1 MAVTRFAPR
10 TALLLAATLAAG
22 GAAPLSAQTDPG
34 RVLLVVVDGLRPD
47 YVTADVM
54 PRLDALARRGV
65 RGLAHHSVYPT
76 VTRVNS
82 SSIFTGVYPEGH
94 GIMGNSVYVPQADP
108 ERALNTQQLSVLRAV
123 RDAFGG
129 ELFTTTPLAEVL
141 ESRGVGFFGVSS
153 GSPGTGFLMNPKGA
167 SAGLVHHEYTLPE
180 ALGAVVADVL
190 GPVPELAT
198 ADSYVPLMARAVD
211 AVLEIG
217 LDRTDARV
225 LAAWLTEPAHSAHAR
240 GIGAPGTIEV
250 LRAVD
255 AEIGRLLDGLRD
267 RGLLATTDILLTSDH
282 GFSTRTGSAS
292 LMRLLVDSGL
302 KASTNSTDV
311 IVAGD
316 AIHVNEG
323 GPSRI
328 RRIVERLQQTEWI
341 GAVFTR
347 GEPGSERGWV
357 DGTLSFS
364 SVRWDHARSGDI
376 LATGNW
382 TESVNEHGF
391 AGEVTL
397 PGVAGHGSLSRTDL
411 NTTFIAAGPSIKEG
425 VVSQVPTSNVDLAAT
440 VLALLGAEPAAAM
453 SGRVL
458 SEVMRGGPEPGAVQV
473 STLETDASVVVDG
486 VRYRMVL
493 RRSITSGHAYVDYAR
508 VERSNE
514 R

>member
-1 MAVTRFAPR
+1 MTRH
-10 TALLLAATLAAG
+10 ALILAAAMAAG
-22 GAAPLSAQTDPG
+22 VTSLGAQSELG
-34 RVLLVVVDGLRPD
+34 RVLVLVVDGLRPD

-65 RGLAHHSVYPT
+65 RGLAHHAVYPT

-82 SSIFTGVYPEGH
+82 SSIFTGAYPEGH
-94 GIMGNSVYVPQADP
+94 GIMGNSVYVPEVDP

-129 ELFTTTPLAEVL
+129 ELLTTTPLAEVL
-141 ESRGVGFFGVSS
+141 ESRGVVFFGVSS
-153 GSPGTGFLMNPKGA
+153 GSAGTGFLMNPTGA
-167 SAGLVHHEYTLPE
+167 GAGLVHNEYALPDTLD
-180 ALGAVVADVL
+180 AVVAEVL
-190 GPVPELAT
+190 GPLPELDAT
-198 ADSYVPLMARAVD
+198 DPYVPLVSRAVD

-225 LAAWLTEPAHSAHAR
+225 LAVWLTEPDHTAHVL
-240 GIGAPGTIEV
+240 GIGAPGTVEV

-255 AEIGRLLDGLRD
+255 AEIGRLLDGLRE
-267 RGLLATTDILLTSDH
+267 RGLLGATDILVTSDH

-292 LMRLLVDSGL
+292 LVRLLVDSGL
-302 KASTNSTDV
+302 KASPTSADV
-311 IVAGD
+311 VVAGD

-323 GPSRI
+323 GPVRV

-347 GEPGSERGWV
+347 GEPESDLGWV
-357 DGTLSFS
+357 DGTLSLS

-382 TESVNEHGF
+382 TEGVNEYGF
-391 AGEVTL
+391 EGEVTL

-411 NTTFIAAGPSIKEG
+411 KTTFIAAGPSFKEG
-425 VVSQVPTSNVDLAAT
+425 VVSEVPTGNVDLAAT
-440 VLALLGAEPAAAM
+440 VLALLGEEPAPGMA
-453 SGRVL
+453 GRVL
-458 SEVMRGGPEPGAVQV
+458 TEVMRGGPEPEALQV
-473 STLETDASVVVDG
+473 STATIDASVVVDG
-486 VRYRMVL
+486 VHYRVVL
-493 RRSITSGHAYVDYAR
+493 QRSIVAGHAYVDHAR
-508 VERSNE
+508 VERSIG